1 MEAVASQ
8 PAVVPG
14 VSADVT
20 PVAGGT
26 SMTALPSAMKELARF
41 FLNLS
46 GSSSLGASGDSAG
59 VTASGAALGDLA
71 GPSSSAS
78 GAATFCGTAA
88 PPAGAGVLPDASD
101 ALPSVSGE
109 RRRRV
114 RSRSRDRRSRS
125 SSDRTGFYSR
135 LFLVEKAT
143 GGWRPVIDL
152 SHLNDFVQ
160 LTPFKMETVASV
172 LLSVREG
179 DFLASLDLKDA
190 YFQIPIHGSSRKLLR
205 FMSEG
210 TVYQFKA
217 LCFGLSTAPQVFT
230 RVFAAVSAWAHARGI
245 RLLRYLD
252 DWLVL
257 SSSEKKA
264 KESIRELLSL
274 CRTLGIVIN
283 EKKSDLV
290 PSQSAKYLGM
300 TIDTGA
306 GKVFPSLA
314 RVEKFLAVAERFCS
328 MQSPPAQLWQVIL
341 GHLASLERLVP
352 HGRLRM
358 RSLQWHLKSQ
368 WSPESDPP
376 SLPVALPEEAR
387 RDLSWWMVRDHL
399 LVGVRFGTPAPD
411 LHLYSDASS
420 SGWGAHLL
428 DQNVSGVLSAQE
440 KLLHI
445 NLLEMKALFLAL
457 QAFQE
462 DVAGHHVTA
471 MCDNS
476 TVVAYVNKTG
486 GHGVEASV
494 FVDQPPSEMDGV
506 FRRPSR
512 SEVSSR
518 RVQRPGRCTQPSR
531 ASCGDR
537 VVSPPSGG
545 ESTSSYAWQSVDR
558 PVRDLPQR
566 EAAPILLACPGSTGR
581 LRGCVSSSLGR
592 PGSLRVP
599 SLCSGR
605 SGDRSRPAVIAS
617 RDDSGRTSLAR
628 EGVVRRLA
636 ASTDPTTP
644 GSTLLG
650 QAALAAPLQ
659 PVPSRRPRAEPSR
672 VATLKR
678 HYRKSGFSGRAARV
692 LSGVLRESSS
702 RLYQSRWKI
711 FCGWCRGRSV
721 APVNASVPVVVD
733 FLIHLRQDKGLSVS
747 AVKGYCSALN
757 SVLAL
762 KGRDLA
768 ASREITT
775 LLRSFARSV
784 NPVELRPP
792 AWDVSLVLQ
801 SLTGAPY
808 EPLRTCEERFLAQK
822 TLFLLALASAKRIGE
837 LHALSYRVSHTRDW
851 GEVSFAFVTGFVA
864 KTQDPSSL
872 APRFEGFTVP
882 ALTNARKNRNGRL
895 LCPVRAVKVYLD
907 RTAPHRP
914 RCERLFVTAG
924 RSKKEISKTTVSFW
938 LRKTISR
945 AYELSG
951 TALPVPA
958 PRARETSGIAP
969 SILFRKNFAVD
980 QVLKAGTW
988 RRHTT
993 FTRHY
998 LRDIAHKSLDTFH
1011 LGPVVAAQSVV

>member
-1 MEAVASQ
+1 MPGRSQ
-8 PAVVPG
+8 PDGVTLPVRVGGCLSSHWRSWQDIGAETWVVTVLRDGYRVPFKD
-14 VSADVT
+14 SPPPLART
-20 PVAGGT
+20 PVSFPTYRAG
-26 SMTALPSAMKELARF
+26 SPRAQALRQEVEVMLAK
-41 FLNLS
+41 
-46 GSSSLGASGDSAG
+46 GALEIARDP
-59 VTASGAALGDLA
+59 
-71 GPSSSAS
+71 GP
-78 GAATFCGTAA
+78 
-88 PPAGAGVLPDASD
+88 
-101 ALPSVSGE
+101 
-109 RRRRV
+109 
-114 RSRSRDRRSRS
+114 
-125 SSDRTGFYSR
+125 GFYSR

-257 SSSEKKA
+257 SSSEKTA
-264 KESIRELLSL
+264 KESIRELLSI

-283 EKKSDLV
+283 EMKSDLV

-314 RVEKFLAVAERFCS
+314 RVEKFLTVAERFCS
-328 MQSPPAQLWQVIL
+328 MQSPPAQLWQVVL

-428 DQNVSGVLSAQE
+428 DQNVSGVWSAQE

-445 NLLEMKALFLAL
+445 NLLEMKAMFLAL

-462 DVAGHHVTA
+462 VVSGHHVTA

-476 TVVAYVNKTG
+476 TVVAYVNKQG
-486 GHGVEASV
+486 GTVS
-494 FVDQPPSEMDGV
+494 
-506 FRRPSR
+506 RPLCLL
-512 SEVSSR
+512 SSR
-518 RVQRPGRCTQPSR
+518 LLRWTESFDVHLEARYLP
-531 ASCGDR
+531 
-537 VVSPPSGG
+537 G
-545 ESTSSYAWQSVDR
+545 ESNVLADVLSRRGQVVGTEWSLHPQVARALLRTWGNPSI
-558 PVRDLPQR
+558 DLFVTCLNAKLP
-566 EAAPILLACPGSTGR
+566 LYCSLVPGSTGR

-605 SGDRSRPAVIAS
+605 SGDRSRPAVIAG

-644 GSTLLG
+644 GSSLLG
-650 QAALAAPLQ
+650 QAASAAPLQ

-938 LRKTISR
+938 LRKTTSR

-958 PRARETSGIAP
+958 PRARETRGIAP

>member
-1 MEAVASQ
+1 MSVGGCLSSHWRRWQEIGAETW
-8 PAVVPG
+8 VVTVLRDGYRVPFKD
-14 VSADVT
+14 SPPPLART
-20 PVAGGT
+20 PVSFPTYRAG
-26 SMTALPSAMKELARF
+26 SPRAQALRQEVEAMLAK
-41 FLNLS
+41 
-46 GSSSLGASGDSAG
+46 GALEIARDP
-59 VTASGAALGDLA
+59 
-71 GPSSSAS
+71 GP
-78 GAATFCGTAA
+78 
-88 PPAGAGVLPDASD
+88 
-101 ALPSVSGE
+101 
-109 RRRRV
+109 
-114 RSRSRDRRSRS
+114 
-125 SSDRTGFYSR
+125 GFYSR

-143 GGWRPVIDL
+143 GSWRPVIDL

-314 RVEKFLAVAERFCS
+314 RVEKFLTVAERFCS

-428 DQNVSGVLSAQE
+428 DQNVSGVWSAQE

-462 DVAGHHVTA
+462 VVSGHHVTA

-476 TVVAYVNKTG
+476 TVVAYVNKQG
-486 GHGVEASV
+486 GTVSRPLCLLTSRLLRWTESFDVHLEARYL
-494 FVDQPPSEMDGV
+494 P
-506 FRRPSR
+506 
-512 SEVSSR
+512 R

-531 ASCGDR
+531 ASCRDR

-545 ESTSSYAWQSVDR
+545 ESTSSYVGQSVDR

-605 SGDRSRPAVIAS
+605 SGDRSRPTVLAG

-628 EGVVRRLA
+628 EGAVRRLA

-644 GSTLLG
+644 GSSLLG
-650 QAALAAPLQ
+650 QAASAAPLQ

-733 FLIHLRQDKGLSVS
+733 FMIHLRQDKGLSVS

-882 ALTNARKNRNGRL
+882 ALPNARKNRNGRL

-958 PRARETSGIAP
+958 PRARETRGIAP

-998 LRDIAHKSLDTFH
+998 LRDIAHKSLDNFH